1 MDHHGSQTLTSQE
14 PAHLVVGRLLH
25 LSIPHA
31 PSQASA
37 LPAGKPRDEALVPEQ
52 GESLDAS
59 WCRPEP
65 VTRLR

>member
-1 MDHHGSQTLTSQE
+1 MDHHGRQTLTSQE

-37 LPAGKPRDEALVPEQ
+37 FPAGKPRDEALVAKKAE
-52 GESLDAS
+52 EIA
-59 WCRPEP
+59 
-65 VTRLR
+65 